1 MLQPL
6 ELQKEVNIKIE
17 EPTQKPNKSTD
28 LQSTKNKTKKK
39 RKLNNSEESIAN
51 EKILNSPRA
60 RETKPESIVYQELAN
75 FHRQEARICYHANK
89 FFKTQNYKVRRC

>member
-1 MLQPL
+1 L

-17 EPTQKPNKSTD
+17 EPTQKLQKTTD

-51 EKILNSPRA
+51 EKIINSPRA
-60 RETKPESIVYQELAN
+60 RENKPESILCQELPD
-75 FHRQEARICYHANK
+75 FHRQEASICYYSNK
-89 FFKTQNYKVRRC
+89 FFEIKNYKVRRC